1 MERALRVKKKRGYR
15 AVLIIVGIWAA
26 VSAYFACLH
35 TFTVKTCYLDETV
48 TLDNQQ
54 YIVQEIEAV
63 NFERDFLASYDIWY
77 MNVLY
82 KLPAALQRP
91 FYYMVSFYSQPGIT
105 YKDTWEVK
113 IKGVAIPQLP
123 EEAYETVDMYIDGHL
138 RGLGYQHSDNEDYT
152 LFNIHGD
159 YFSPED
165 VDKLI
170 SLVFEDKNTGSDSV
184 IYLEPQ
190 WKKQYY
196 FMRLPSDS
204 ADDPAKTARQFM
216 TLASQSQKSAAIKLV
231 TEEQRNAFV
240 WPQSLEMWQQ
250 INSQDGLSYSLKRQE
265 NQGEYPVLYSLTV
278 AGNENNITWT
288 INMIKNQDHYEI
300 VEIR

>member
-1 MERALRVKKKRGYR
+1 MKKKRGYR
-15 AVLIIVGIWAA
+15 AVLIIVGIWAV
-26 VSAYFACLH
+26 VSAYFAYVH
-35 TFTVKTCYLDETV
+35 TFSVKTCYLDKTII
-48 TLDNQQ
+48 LDDRQ
-54 YIVQEIEAV
+54 YIVQEVEAV
-63 NFERDFLASYDIWY
+63 NFERNFPDSYDTWY
-77 MNVLY
+77 MHVLNQ
-82 KLPAALQRP
+82 LPVALQRP
-91 FYYMVSFYSQPGIT
+91 FYYMGSFYSRPGIT
-105 YKDTWEVK
+105 YKDTWEVN
-113 IKGVAIPQLP
+113 IKGVAIPRLP

-138 RGLGYQHSDNEDYT
+138 RGLGHQHSDNEDYT

-170 SLVFEDKNTGSDSV
+170 SLVFEDKNAGSDSV

-196 FMRLPSDS
+196 FMRLPSDM
-204 ADDPAKTARQFM
+204 ADDPAKTARQFI
-216 TLASQSQKSAAIKLV
+216 TLASHGQKSAAIELV
-231 TEEQRNAFV
+231 TAAKRNAFV

-250 INSQDGLSYSLKRQE
+250 LSSQDGLSYSLKRQE
-265 NQGEYPVLYSLTV
+265 NQGEYPVLYSLRV